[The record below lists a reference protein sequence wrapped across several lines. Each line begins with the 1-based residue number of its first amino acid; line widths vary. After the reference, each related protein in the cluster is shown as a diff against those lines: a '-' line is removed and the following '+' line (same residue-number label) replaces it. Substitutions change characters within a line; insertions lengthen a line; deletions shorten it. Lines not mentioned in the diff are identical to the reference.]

1 MLTNQLKILYNQPYT
16 LSVKSASEHF
26 GLASNTLYHWINDGK
41 LVRGKHYLKVG
52 RKVLIVR
59 DKFIELLGA
68 IDGCKE

>member
-1 MLTNQLKILYNQPYT
+1 MLQPAPDISYRQPYT